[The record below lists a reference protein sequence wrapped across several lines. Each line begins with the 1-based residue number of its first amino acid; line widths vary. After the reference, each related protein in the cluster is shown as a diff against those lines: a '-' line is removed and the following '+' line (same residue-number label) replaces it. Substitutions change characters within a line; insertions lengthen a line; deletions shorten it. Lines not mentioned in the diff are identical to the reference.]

1 MKFLIASALA
11 LFLCMPAMATP
22 LRDTLA
28 VKAEIST
35 AIAKSESAMTMN
47 MMFRNFKAIR
57 IAQTALYSQ
66 AAHAEDAQLPAI
78 TDAPQSVE
86 QAAAFLPT
94 LILLAKNGQWLL
106 FGALL
111 TLVLVF
117 LIRQYV
123 LPSFGLK
130 NPKLLPLVSVIL
142 GMLVGVGVAVL
153 GGAKPEAALLASLS
167 GPLASSLWGAVVK
180 YFIPA

>member
-1 MKFLIASALA
+1 MKFLLSAVFA
-11 LFLCMPAMATP
+11 LFLCGPAMATP
-22 LRDTLA
+22 LRDTQTVKSELA
-28 VKAEIST
+28 LSVAH
-35 AIAKSESAMTMN
+35 AESAMTMDR
-47 MMFRNFKAIR
+47 MFRNFKAIK
-57 IAQTALYSQ
+57 IAQTALYAQ
-66 AAHAEDAQLPAI
+66 PAHAEDVQLPAI
-78 TDAPQSVE
+78 IDAPQSIE

-130 NPKLLPLVSVIL
+130 NPKVLPLVSALL
-142 GMLVGVGVAVL
+142 GVLVGVGVAVL

-167 GPLASSLWGAVVK
+167 GPVASSLWGAIVK
-180 YFIPA
+180 YFVPA